1 MRKEPLTP
9 VRAEELALLRRTLLL
24 ARESPQVT
32 RITGEAWSGKTHLM
46 RRLSQSARQEGWTVA
61 FGSVPR
67 PGPARPFEVLVDA
80 LDEHLG
86 HAGASLT
93 TALGTAHTRCLAA
106 YFPSLAT
113 SPGAPPAAP
122 APPDAYGA
130 VRALRALIEIL
141 AGDGGLLLALDDVHR
156 ASPET
161 LDFLTHLVHHPPRA
175 PVLTVFAHRTGA
187 TARHLSAV
195 SHDSSRVRH
204 IALAPL
210 ADDRA
215 RTLLPAGLDPVTE
228 AQALRDGAGVPGLL
242 RALAH
247 DPATGPRA
255 VPELSLGVPPLLQHG
270 PVELHSLSSLGWR
283 TACAA
288 AVVGS
293 PFTPGQVAATAPLPE
308 EEVRRGLDE
317 LHAEGLVAPDGSALR
332 FRFTRPVLRA
342 LLYHASGAGWR
353 GAARHRAVLAL
364 RSDRSPAARFAL
376 AAHLEDTDP
385 LSAADVRELNL
396 AAREGLFRQPARSV
410 RALRRVTAYPQAPL
424 ESHLLLQKA
433 LVVAGEPE
441 EALRGY
447 AGLWPRVHVLWAPD
461 GRHDALLWQVRALRL
476 LGRGARAGAL
486 LDSAGSGSG
495 SGPAAGSGA
504 ARAQGG
510 ELLGERAALALEAGL
525 RNDPET
531 GPATGS
537 ATGPAT
543 GSATGGSGWD
553 RALEAARGALRE
565 AGPPQDPGHAHA
577 LARLAAVQAA
587 AGDLPGAARSA
598 RGAALLLDS
607 LDDDGC
613 APVLEA
619 LRWLGSA
626 ESALGDPAAL
636 RHAERGVRLALHHG
650 QAFLLGQLATG
661 LARAR
666 LAAGDR
672 AGAAAA
678 AALAAEA
685 ARRGGAPV
693 PAREPEA
700 APEPD
705 MAGIRQRVSGYQLAD
720 QVEGRLAELSRRELE
735 IADLVADGNTN
746 QRIAAHLDISVKTV
760 ETYMSRIFKKLGV
773 NSRSQVAR
781 TIGRND
787 GH

>member
-1 MRKEPLTP
+1 MYKEPLTP

-24 ARESPQVT
+24 ARESPQFT
-32 RITGEAWSGKTHLM
+32 RLTGEAWSGKTCLM
-46 RRLSQSARQEGWTVA
+46 RRLSQSAQREGWTVA

-67 PGPARPFEVLVDA
+67 PGPSRPFEVLVDA
-80 LDEHLG
+80 LDEHLCRDDG
-86 HAGASLT
+86 SLLA
-93 TALGTAHTRCLAA
+93 ALGTTHTRALAG
-106 YFPSLAT
+106 YFPSLAPV
-113 SPGAPPAAP
+113 PGVPCTAP

-130 VRALRALIEIL
+130 VRALRALIELL
-141 AGDGGLLLALDDVHR
+141 AGEGGLLLALDDVHR

-195 SHDSSRVRH
+195 SYDSSRVRH
-204 IALAPL
+204 LPLAPL
-210 ADDRA
+210 PEDQA

-247 DPATGPRA
+247 DPGAGLRA
-255 VPELSLGVPPLLQHG
+255 VPELSLGVPPVLQHG

-288 AVVGS
+288 AVLGS
-293 PFTPGQVAATAPLPE
+293 PFTPGQAAATARLPE

-332 FRFTRPVLRA
+332 FRFARPAVRA
-342 LLYHASGAGWR
+342 LLYHSSAAGWR
-353 GAARHRAVLAL
+353 GAARQRAVLAL
-364 RSDRSPAARFAL
+364 RADRSPAARLAL
-376 AAHLEDTDP
+376 AAHLEDTDQ
-385 LSAADVRELNL
+385 LSAADVRELTL
-396 AAREGLFRQPARSV
+396 AARDGLFRQPARSV
-410 RALRRVTAYPQAPL
+410 RALRRVTAYPQASL
-424 ESHLLLQKA
+424 ESHLLLYKA

-447 AGLWPRVHVLWAPD
+447 AGLWPRVHALWAPD
-461 GRHDALLWQVRALRL
+461 GRYEALLWRVRALRL
-476 LGRGARAGAL
+476 LGRLEQARAL
-486 LDSAGSGSG
+486 LDDAG
-495 SGPAAGSGA
+495 PLAAE
-504 ARAQGG
+504 GG
-510 ELLGERAALALEAGL
+510 ELLGERAALALE
-525 RNDPET
+525 T
-531 GPATGS
+531 GPAGGRESGPGTG
-537 ATGPAT
+537 AAD
-543 GSATGGSGWD
+543 WEQ
-553 RALEAARGALRE
+553 ALEAARLALGA

-587 AGDLPGAARSA
+587 AGDLPGAEHSA

-607 LDDDGC
+607 LDDEEC
-613 APVLEA
+613 AAVLEA

-626 ESALGDPAAL
+626 ECALGDPAAP
-636 RHAERGVRLALHHG
+636 RHTGRGVRLALRHG
-650 QAFLLGQLATG
+650 QGMLLGQLAAG

-672 AGAAAA
+672 AGAGAAE
-678 AALAAEA
+678 ALAAEA
-685 ARRGGAPV
+685 FRRIGAPPVPV
-693 PAREPEA
+693 PAQP
-700 APEPD
+700 APASD
-705 MAGIRQRVSGYQLAD
+705 VSGINRQMAGYQPAGQFGGL
-720 QVEGRLAELSRRELE
+720 LSELSSRELE
-735 IADLVADGNTN
+735 IASLVGEGTTN
-746 QRIAAHLDISVKTV
+746 QKIATRLEISVKTV

-781 TIGRND
+781 AIGRND

>member
-1 MRKEPLTP
+1 MYKEPLTP

-24 ARESPQVT
+24 ARESPQFT
-32 RITGEAWSGKTHLM
+32 RVTGEAWSGKTCLM
-46 RRLSQSARQEGWTVA
+46 RRLSKSAQREGWTVA

-67 PGPARPFEVLVDA
+67 PGPSRPFEVLVDA

-86 HAGASLT
+86 RADGSLFA
-93 TALGTAHTRCLAA
+93 ALGTTHTRALAA

-113 SPGAPPAAP
+113 APGVPCTAL

-195 SHDSSRVRH
+195 SYDSSRVRH
-204 IALAPL
+204 LPLAPL
-210 ADDRA
+210 PEDQA

-247 DPATGPRA
+247 EPGAGLRA
-255 VPELSLGVPPLLQHG
+255 VPELSLGAPPVLQHG
-270 PVELHSLSSLGWR
+270 PVELHSLSALGWH

-288 AVVGS
+288 AVLGS
-293 PFTPGQVAATAPLPE
+293 PFTPGQAAATAQLSE

-317 LHAEGLVAPDGSALR
+317 LHAEGLVVPDGSALR
-332 FRFTRPVLRA
+332 FRFTRPAVRA

-353 GAARHRAVLAL
+353 GAARQRAVLAL
-364 RSDRSPAARFAL
+364 RADRSPAARLAL

-385 LSAADVRELNL
+385 LSAADVRELTL
-396 AAREGLFRQPARSV
+396 AARDGLFRQPARSV
-410 RALRRVTAYPQAPL
+410 RALRRVTAYPQASL
-424 ESHLLLQKA
+424 ESHLLLYKA

-447 AGLWPRVHVLWAPD
+447 AGLWPRVHALWAPD
-461 GRHDALLWQVRALRL
+461 GRYEALLWRVRALRL
-476 LGRGARAGAL
+476 LGRGEQARVL
-486 LDSAGSGSG
+486 LDADGSS
-495 SGPAAGSGA
+495 P
-504 ARAQGG
+504 AQGG
-510 ELLGERAALALEAGL
+510 ELLGEWAALALESV
-525 RNDPET
+525 PE
-531 GPATGS
+531 P
-537 ATGPAT
+537 
-543 GSATGGSGWD
+543 GSGSGASGSGSGASGSGSGASGWEA
-553 RALEAARGALRE
+553 ALEAAHGALAA

-577 LARLAAVQAA
+577 LARLAAVQSA
-587 AGDLPGAARSA
+587 AGDLAGAAHSA
-598 RGAALLLDS
+598 RGAAPLLDS

-613 APVLEA
+613 AAVLEA
-619 LRWLGSA
+619 LRWLVCA
-626 ESALGDPAAL
+626 ECALGDPAAL
-636 RHAERGVRLALHHG
+636 RHAERGVRLALRHG
-650 QAFLLGQLATG
+650 QGLLLGQLASG

-672 AGAAAA
+672 AGAGAP

-685 ARRGGAPV
+685 FRRIGAPV
-693 PAREPEA
+693 PMPVPTPLP
-700 APEPD
+700 APAPTPD
-705 MAGIRQRVSGYQLAD
+705 VSGINRRVAGYQPAGN
-720 QVEGRLAELSRRELE
+720 VEGLLSELSSRELE
-735 IADLVADGNTN
+735 IASLVGDGSTN
-746 QRIAAHLDISVKTV
+746 QNIATRLDISVKTV

-781 TIGRND
+781 AIGRND